1 MQYVKSEKNR
11 RSLVSRG
18 LERRII
24 YTVSIEDMG
33 NQSDNQAIDRQVLSI
48 KELLGTIKYYPAA
61 NF

>member
-1 MQYVKSEKNR
+1 MQYEKSEKNR

-33 NQSDNQAIDRQVLSI
+33 NQSDNQAIDRQV
-48 KELLGTIKYYPAA
+48 
-61 NF
+61 

>member
-1 MQYVKSEKNR
+1 MQYGKLEKNR

-33 NQSDNQAIDRQVLSI
+33 NQSDNQAIDRQV
-48 KELLGTIKYYPAA
+48 
-61 NF
+61 

>member
-1 MQYVKSEKNR
+1 MQYGKSEKSR

-33 NQSDNQAIDRQVLSI
+33 NQSDNQAINRQV
-48 KELLGTIKYYPAA
+48 
-61 NF
+61 

>member
-1 MQYVKSEKNR
+1 MHYGKSENNR

-33 NQSDNQAIDRQVLSI
+33 NQSDNQAIDRQV
-48 KELLGTIKYYPAA
+48 
-61 NF
+61 